1 MTKID
6 FKKYI
11 ECSDFTEKKLEYLH
25 DLCESRGL
33 EDEDFDIGI
42 CIYPCER
49 GVDDDEAVLRLIFHY
64 KYLIASSFECAVFNN
79 PTIQKLE
86 YQPEVEAFL
95 LRDGSNDYKYA
106 VAINGAVIE
115 EDLVS
120 LYLEKG
126 IEPCVEVI
134 LKEIGE

>member
-1 MTKID
+1 MTKVNFRQYID
-6 FKKYI
+6 
-11 ECSDFTEKKLEYLH
+11 CSDYTEKKLEYLH

-33 EDEDFDIGI
+33 EDDDFDIRI

-64 KYLIASSFECAVFNN
+64 KYLLAGEFECAVFKDS
-79 PTIQKLE
+79 TIQKLE
-86 YQPEVEAFL
+86 YTPEVEAFL
-95 LRDGSNDYKYA
+95 LRAGNDYKYA

-120 LYLEKG
+120 LFLEKG
-126 IEPCVEVI
+126 IESCIDII

>member
-1 MTKID
+1 MNFREYID
-6 FKKYI
+6 
-11 ECSDFTEKKLEYLH
+11 CSDYIEKKLEYLH

-33 EDEDFDIGI
+33 EDEDFEIRI

-49 GVDDDEAVLRLIFHY
+49 GVDDDEAVLRLLFHY
-64 KYLIASSFECAVFNN
+64 KYLLAGEFECAVFKDSR
-79 PTIQKLE
+79 IQKLE

-95 LRDGSNDYKYA
+95 LRNGNDYKYA

-115 EDLVS
+115 EDLVG

-126 IEPCVEVI
+126 IEPCVDII

>member
-1 MTKID
+1 MTKVDFRQYID
-6 FKKYI
+6 
-11 ECSDFTEKKLEYLH
+11 CSDFTVKKLEYLH
-25 DLCESRGL
+25 DLCENRGL
-33 EDEDFDIGI
+33 EDENFEIRI

-64 KYLIASSFECAVFNN
+64 KYLLAGEFECAVFKDS
-79 PTIQKLE
+79 TIQKLE
-86 YQPEVEAFL
+86 YAPEVEAFL
-95 LRDGSNDYKYA
+95 LRDGNDYKYA

-126 IEPCVEVI
+126 IEPCIDVI